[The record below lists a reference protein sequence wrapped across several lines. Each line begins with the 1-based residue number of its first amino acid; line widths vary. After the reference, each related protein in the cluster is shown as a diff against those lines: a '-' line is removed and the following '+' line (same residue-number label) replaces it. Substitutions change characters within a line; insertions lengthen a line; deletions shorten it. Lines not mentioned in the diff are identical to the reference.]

1 MSPSF
6 WQLESKLRLKRQ
18 EKGRGDG
25 RGAGVVHRQ
34 EGGVLPE
41 GYLSGVRNQRRSEVQ
56 GAWVQQRLL
65 EGQWRGLEDGR
76 GKLGHGEL
84 RGEEIGHGVCSKE
97 LCRLPRLG
105 QEGLVGEDGNLWGEE
120 MLFVQC

>member
-1 MSPSF
+1 MLKLFMNKASVVVYCLHMMSG
-6 WQLESKLRLKRQ
+6 EM
-18 EKGRGDG
+18 
-25 RGAGVVHRQ
+25 
-34 EGGVLPE
+34 
-41 GYLSGVRNQRRSEVQ
+41 
-56 GAWVQQRLL
+56 
-65 EGQWRGLEDGR
+65 EGQRRGLEDGR

>member
-1 MSPSF
+1 M
-6 WQLESKLRLKRQ
+6 
-18 EKGRGDG
+18 
-25 RGAGVVHRQ
+25 HRQ

-65 EGQWRGLEDGR
+65 EGQRRGLEDGR

-105 QEGLVGEDGNLWGEE
+105 QEWLVGEDGNLWGEE